1 MHLSGGASSVS
12 LSETFTHAGTE
23 KMASYTKHHT
33 GGIIGVIM
41 DGRVL
46 SAPLIM
52 EPITTS
58 QGKISG
64 GFATLTEAQALA
76 DRLNGAAGQTR
87 KP

>member
-1 MHLSGGASSVS
+1 MF
-12 LSETFTHAGTE
+12 LSETFTPAGTE

-46 SAPLIM
+46 AAPLIM

-58 QGKISG
+58 QGEISG
-64 GFATLTEAQALA
+64 GFRSLTDAQALA
-76 DRLNGAAGQTR
+76 DRLNGAAGKTR